1 MTAMKKYL
9 RLARTDI
16 LYMLVWQVGFYLFGM
31 AMVLIINRFVNDDPD
46 YEIGRASCRERV

>member
-31 AMVLIINRFVNDDPD
+31 AMVLIINRFVNDDQ
-46 YEIGRASCRERV
+46 IGRASCRERV